1 MALGNRMKDN
11 YEHRYKIGLTRRS
24 PVIVRVDGRA
34 FHTFTKSFKRPFD
47 TRLMDAMEHA
57 ATNLGCVEMQGFKL
71 GYIQSDEASFLLTD
85 YDTIETDA
93 WFGYDLAKIVSISA
107 ACMTAHF
114 NDYLSPH
121 PFIAM
126 FDARAFNIP
135 REEVANYFVWR
146 AKDWERNSLQM
157 LCQANFSHRELHGKG
172 RAAMHE
178 MLHEK
183 GLNWT
188 TDLDE
193 RQRNGT
199 FIFRDGSRRYD
210 VLPTYD
216 AISQLVNTEPQ

>member
-1 MALGNRMKDN
+1 MTLGRRMKDN
-11 YEHRYKIGLTRRS
+11 YEHRYNFRLTRRT

-34 FHTFTKSFKRPFD
+34 FHTFTKQFDRPFD
-47 TRLMDAMEHA
+47 NFLMDAMEHA
-57 ATNLGCVEMQGFKL
+57 ATNLAMDMQGCKL
-71 GYIQSDEASFLLTD
+71 VYIQSDEASFLLTD
-85 YDTIETDA
+85 YDTLETEA
-93 WFGYDLAKIVSISA
+93 WFGYELNKIVSISA

-114 NDYLSPH
+114 CDWLGKV
-121 PFIAM
+121 AM

-157 LCQANFSHRELHGKG
+157 YCQAHFSHRELHGKD

-183 GLNWT
+183 GLNWA
-188 TDLDE
+188 TDLDDRE
-193 RQRNGT
+193 RNGT
-199 FIFRDGSRRYD
+199 FILRDGSCRYD

-216 AISQLVNTEPQ
+216 DISQLVNTEPQ